1 MQSAFY
7 NYQPEMSLAHYRK
20 DAFMSQ
26 QMEIEFKNLLTK
38 EEYTRLLT
46 FFNIVPEQII
56 KQENHYF
63 DTPHYDLKNA
73 SSGLRIRVLPH
84 RIECTLKERSSENAH
99 LETTDPLTADV
110 AAQMIRGLT
119 FEAPSVEQRLLEM
132 NINKEELQL
141 FGSLTTKRVELAY
154 EGGLLVLDHS
164 FYLQCEDYEVEY
176 ETNDEHTGFSI
187 FEQFLTQHNIE
198 KRYAKKKIARFAEAL
213 AQQYE

>member
-1 MQSAFY
+1 
-7 NYQPEMSLAHYRK
+7 
-20 DAFMSQ
+20 MSQ

-46 FFNIVPEQII
+46 FFNIRPEQIVH
-56 KQENHYF
+56 QENHYF
-63 DTPHYDLKNA
+63 DTPNYDLKNA
-73 SSGLRIRVLPH
+73 ASGLRIRILPH
-84 RIECTLKERSSENAH
+84 HIECTLKERSSENAH

-132 NINKEELQL
+132 NINKAELQL
-141 FGSLTTKRVELAY
+141 FGSLTTNRVELAY
-154 EGGLLVLDHS
+154 EGGLLVFDHS

-176 ETNDEHTGFSI
+176 ETNDEYTGFTI
-187 FEQFLTQHNIE
+187 FQQFLTQHQIE
-198 KRYAKKKIARFAEAL
+198 KRYAKKKIARFSEAL

>member
-1 MQSAFY
+1 
-7 NYQPEMSLAHYRK
+7 
-20 DAFMSQ
+20 MSQ

-46 FFNIVPEQII
+46 YFNIGPEQIVH
-56 KQENHYF
+56 QENHYF
-63 DTPHYDLKNA
+63 DTPNYDLKNA
-73 SSGLRIRVLPH
+73 ASGLRIRILPH
-84 RIECTLKERSSENAH
+84 HIECTLKERSSENVH
-99 LETTDPLTADV
+99 LETTDMLTADI

-132 NINKEELQL
+132 NVNIAELQL
-141 FGSLTTKRVELAY
+141 FGSLTTNRVELEY

-187 FEQFLTQHNIE
+187 FEQFLTNHKIE
-198 KRYAKKKIARFAEAL
+198 KRYAKKKIARFTEAL

>member
-7 NYQPEMSLAHYRK
+7 NYQPEILSAHYRK

-46 FFNIVPEQII
+46 FFNIGPAQII

-63 DTPHYDLKNA
+63 DTPNYDLKKA
-73 SSGLRIRVLPH
+73 SRGLRIRVLPH
-84 RIECTLKERSSENAH
+84 HIECTLKERSSENAH

-119 FEAPSVEQRLLEM
+119 FEAPSVVQRLLEM
-132 NINKEELQL
+132 NVNVAELQL
-141 FGSLTTKRVELAY
+141 FGSLTTNRVELEY
-154 EGGLLVLDHS
+154 EGGLLVFDHS

-176 ETNDEHTGFSI
+176 ETNDEHTGFVI

>member
-7 NYQPEMSLAHYRK
+7 NYQPEMSSAHYRK

-46 FFNIVPEQII
+46 FFNIGPEQII

-63 DTPHYDLKNA
+63 DTPNYDLKNA

-84 RIECTLKERSSENAH
+84 HIECTLKERSSENAH

-110 AAQMIRGLT
+110 AAQMISGLT

-132 NINKEELQL
+132 NINKAELQL
-141 FGSLTTKRVELAY
+141 FGSLTTNRVELAY
-154 EGGLLVLDHS
+154 EGGLLVFDHS

-176 ETNDEHTGFSI
+176 ETNDEDTGFAI